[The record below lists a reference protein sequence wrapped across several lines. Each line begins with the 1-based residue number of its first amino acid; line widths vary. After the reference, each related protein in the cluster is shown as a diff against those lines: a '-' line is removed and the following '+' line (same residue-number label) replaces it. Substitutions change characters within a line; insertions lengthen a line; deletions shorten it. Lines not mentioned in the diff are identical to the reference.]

1 MSQLNALPGGDFRFS
16 YFSLARSEGGVC
28 IDMTDGRVRFDWAYV
43 PFGEIPG
50 AYAAYARRLHFRS
63 GQHVDEPAR
72 EIKVPPREMLRP

>member
-1 MSQLNALPGGDFRFS
+1 MPGGDFRFS